1 DQLEGSVAYHIPIV
15 LRLEGALDTS
25 ILEQTLQSIVSRH
38 EVLRT
43 ILLSEDGVGYQEV
56 ISEKEWILD
65 QVVINDRS
73 LFENILQDY
82 LRIPFDLS
90 ADYKLRACLY
100 DLGDQ
105 KYILAC
111 VFHHI
116 ASDDWSEGILVN
128 EFMELYSALQSGRA
142 AVLPELSLQYSDY
155 AIWQRKYLEGAVL
168 DSQLSYWEEK

>member
-1 DQLEGSVAYHIPIV
+1 HIPTV
-15 LRLEGALDTS
+15 LHLEGALDTL

-43 ILLSEDGVGYQEV
+43 ILLSEDGIGYQEV

-65 QVVINDRS
+65 QVVIRDVS

-82 LRIPFDLS
+82 LMAPFDLS

-111 VFHHI
+111 VLHHI
-116 ASDDWSEGILVN
+116 ASDGWSGGILVN
-128 EFMELYSALQSGRA
+128 
-142 AVLPELSLQYSDY
+142 
-155 AIWQRKYLEGAVL
+155 
-168 DSQLSYWEEK
+168 

>member
-1 DQLEGSVAYHIPIV
+1 
-15 LRLEGALDTS
+15 
-25 ILEQTLQSIVSRH
+25 TLQSIVSRH

-43 ILLSEDGVGYQEV
+43 ILLSEDGIGYQEV

-65 QVVINDRS
+65 QVVISDKS

-82 LRIPFDLS
+82 LMAPFDLS

-111 VFHHI
+111 VLHHI
-116 ASDDWSEGILVN
+116 ASDGWSEGILVN
-128 EFMELYSALQSGRA
+128 EFMELYSALQSG
-142 AVLPELSLQYSDY
+142 
-155 AIWQRKYLEGAVL
+155 
-168 DSQLSYWEEK
+168 